1 MALGELPAGAS
12 NTARPRTTPI
22 VSARN
27 NDRRRGTTSP
37 RTLVP
42 AFPRRGRDCYL
53 QAASDARAPCWRSQ
67 ARRCDYLR
75 SDREFCMTT
84 PSGLGGANTTGPCQI
99 RLGSEEHPSP
109 FKPIDDDYLPPV
121 LGPRTDLS

>member
-1 MALGELPAGAS
+1 MLTRLAIA
-12 NTARPRTTPI
+12 TTCQI
-22 VSARN
+22 EYKNEGS
-27 NDRRRGTTSP
+27 
-37 RTLVP
+37 
-42 AFPRRGRDCYL
+42 
-53 QAASDARAPCWRSQ
+53 
-67 ARRCDYLR
+67 
-75 SDREFCMTT
+75 TT